1 MQFLD
6 GENSLCEKVIASL
19 LNLELTLTTFLGSGF
34 TKTNPTGHNS
44 AVKKSL
50 K

>member
-34 TKTNPTGHNS
+34 TKT
-44 AVKKSL
+44 KSYWPQQCSQEIP
-50 K
+50 